1 YAIGDEIWFKAY
13 LVDAKNL
20 KPSSVSNV
28 LYVELIDQKDILKKI
43 IKIHLIAGLGWGNIT
58 LADSLNEGNY
68 RLRAYSNWMRNFSEA
83 YFYDH
88 SFKVADIRSSQLIT
102 TTSYS
107 FEKSSN
113 GDVVKAMLN
122 FKNLDDYPYANKEVN
137 YTVEL
142 ENKQVHKGK
151 GITDDA
157 GNVNIQFSNNKPNL
171 SNKG

>member
-1 YAIGDEIWFKAY
+1 MKSKLLFSGILLLGTMLLSFMFQEDKTQLLLQRFQKYTETYTQEKVYLHTDKPYYAIGDEIWFKAY

-43 IKIHLIAGLGWGNIT
+43 IKIPLIAGFGWGNIT

-88 SFKVADIRSSQLIT
+88 SF
-102 TTSYS
+102 
-107 FEKSSN
+107 
-113 GDVVKAMLN
+113 
-122 FKNLDDYPYANKEVN
+122 
-137 YTVEL
+137 
-142 ENKQVHKGK
+142 
-151 GITDDA
+151 
-157 GNVNIQFSNNKPNL
+157 
-171 SNKG
+171 